1 MKKFKIYMSVGGR
14 KPVMIDSC
22 RSLQQAQTRVE
33 RFIREDNYE
42 RSIGYHV
49 NECEYTIKEGK

>member
-22 RSLQQAQTRVE
+22 RSLQQAQTRVQ
-33 RFIREDNYE
+33 RFIREDDYE

-49 NECEYTIKEGK
+49 NECEYSIKEEK